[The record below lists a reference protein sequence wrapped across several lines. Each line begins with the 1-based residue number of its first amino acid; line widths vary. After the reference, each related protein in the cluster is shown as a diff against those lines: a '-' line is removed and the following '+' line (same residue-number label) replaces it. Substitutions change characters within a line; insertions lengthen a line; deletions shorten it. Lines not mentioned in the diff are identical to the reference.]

1 VPRRRMPRFMYPNWY
16 STLWII
22 RLGLHGLVGAFAAIL
37 AVVYTTRVFIYDLS
51 IYAYI
56 TCVSIKS
63 LHDFHMWDRMHTP
76 QLVGFV
82 FWSCMLLNRIVANA
96 YQGTNILLLQADVL
110 FPTIILAFELIP
122 FPSERFLSFQ
132 SGGFLDDWDVA
143 TLDKV
148 HPAHLRYLPTDEA
161 HFLRAVRRGDR
172 AEVLRCLGRAGP
184 TVKVL
189 LNRSVT
195 FWGNTAVH
203 LAFRR
208 GDQEMVRLLL
218 SYGAD
223 PTVVNDWD
231 EPAIPSADESHAQ
244 HMQQLHTAGSDSMA
258 ALSRISVNMSATGP
272 DTEPLLGSGS
282 GSNADGKTKRQ

>member
-1 VPRRRMPRFMYPNWY
+1 
-16 STLWII
+16 
-22 RLGLHGLVGAFAAIL
+22 
-37 AVVYTTRVFIYDLS
+37 
-51 IYAYI
+51 
-56 TCVSIKS
+56 
-63 LHDFHMWDRMHTP
+63 
-76 QLVGFV
+76 
-82 FWSCMLLNRIVANA
+82 
-96 YQGTNILLLQADVL
+96 
-110 FPTIILAFELIP
+110 
-122 FPSERFLSFQ
+122 
-132 SGGFLDDWDVA
+132 
-143 TLDKV
+143 V

-231 EPAIPSADESHAQ
+231 EPAIPSADEVRRDHPHTDTHTQSCVCTPAATCTHTTSSLHWANIDSHTSLQSHAQ
-244 HMQQLHTAGSDSMA
+244 HVQQLHTAGSDSMA

-272 DTEPLLGSGS
+272 DTEPLLGSCS

>member
-1 VPRRRMPRFMYPNWY
+1 
-16 STLWII
+16 
-22 RLGLHGLVGAFAAIL
+22 
-37 AVVYTTRVFIYDLS
+37 
-51 IYAYI
+51 
-56 TCVSIKS
+56 
-63 LHDFHMWDRMHTP
+63 
-76 QLVGFV
+76 
-82 FWSCMLLNRIVANA
+82 
-96 YQGTNILLLQADVL
+96 
-110 FPTIILAFELIP
+110 
-122 FPSERFLSFQ
+122 
-132 SGGFLDDWDVA
+132 
-143 TLDKV
+143 V

-231 EPAIPSADESHAQ
+231 EPAIPSADEVRRDHPHTNTHTHRVACARLQPRVPTPLPLCIGPTYTHIRVCSRTHSICSSCTRQGPTRWPRSRASASTCPQLALTRSH
-244 HMQQLHTAGSDSMA
+244 S
-258 ALSRISVNMSATGP
+258 
-272 DTEPLLGSGS
+272 
-282 GSNADGKTKRQ
+282 

>member
-1 VPRRRMPRFMYPNWY
+1 VRACVVVRRDVVLIADVRVRA
-16 STLWII
+16 SVCT
-22 RLGLHGLVGAFAAIL
+22 RGAAAQGLHGLVGAFAAIL

-56 TCVSIKS
+56 TCISIKS

-143 TLDKV
+143 VSASPITHRV
-148 HPAHLRYLPTDEA
+148 SIGA
-161 HFLRAVRRGDR
+161 RA
-172 AEVLRCLGRAGP
+172 
-184 TVKVL
+184 
-189 LNRSVT
+189 
-195 FWGNTAVH
+195 
-203 LAFRR
+203 
-208 GDQEMVRLLL
+208 
-218 SYGAD
+218 
-223 PTVVNDWD
+223 
-231 EPAIPSADESHAQ
+231 
-244 HMQQLHTAGSDSMA
+244 
-258 ALSRISVNMSATGP
+258 
-272 DTEPLLGSGS
+272 
-282 GSNADGKTKRQ
+282 